1 MQELVGSTKWLS
13 TQTRPDIT
21 TITTILAQYNHSCS
35 PGHIDSAKYA
45 IRYLIDS
52 AGMGIKFS
60 SKADHD
66 LESFVKFPTDPSQ
79 LTPLTDANWGPQDQS
94 VPNPNDPPILLN
106 LFKSRSI
113 TGYIIWLGGPLDWCS
128 KCQTYTARSSA
139 EAEIGE
145 VNECTKTLQQIINVL
160 KDLNLLD
167 KFVDGPI
174 TIYKDNSACVQW
186 SHNMSTKGGLRYI
199 QIRENAVRE
208 QVQAGTVKVK
218 HIAGKNNPSDICTKE
233 DKDAPQ
239 YIEMRDVLVSFPP
252 NHRPATINVKEIDS
266 PITEP
271 SVHQFHFHSSP
282 SQEHVPETLSNNSK
296 IHPLLALRAKGGC

>member
-1 MQELVGSTKWLS
+1 MQELVGSTNWLS

-21 TITTILAQYNHSCS
+21 TITAILAQYNHSCS

-66 LESFVKFPTDPSQ
+66 LESFVKFPIDPSQ
-79 LTPLTDANWGPQDQS
+79 LTPLTNANWGPQDQS
-94 VPNPNDPPILLN
+94 VPNPNDPPILLD

-113 TGYIIWLGGPLDWCS
+113 AGYIIWLGGPFDWCS
-128 KCQTYTARSSA
+128 KRQTYTARSSA
-139 EAEIGE
+139 EAEIGA
-145 VNECTKTLQQIINVL
+145 VDECTKTLQQIINVL
-160 KDLNLLD
+160 KDLHLLD

-174 TIYKDNSACVQW
+174 TIYNDNSACVQW
-186 SHNMSTKGGLRYI
+186 SHNMSTKGLRYI

-208 QVQAGTVKVK
+208 QVQAGTVEVE

-233 DKDAPQ
+233 DKGAPH
-239 YIEMRDVLVSFPP
+239 YIGM
-252 NHRPATINVKEIDS
+252 
-266 PITEP
+266 
-271 SVHQFHFHSSP
+271 
-282 SQEHVPETLSNNSK
+282 
-296 IHPLLALRAKGGC
+296 